1 MSHASFSCF
10 RLTLIIIVLFGFTVG
25 TAHAGIVPELTG
37 SSIGYASFSAFVC
50 DYDFPGTVVP
60 GGGSFSLGNGSI
72 GFGVSSTETSVTGFY
87 GTDSL
92 GVSFCHFFYSGTTD
106 GPITGTFTSP
116 TLTLT
121 FTGTATGTYEGGSN
135 NSINEFDWNGNFVA
149 SFTGLWSNGWYSTGG
164 FTAWRQVMPVSTMPT
179 LTSRP

>member
-1 MSHASFSCF
+1 MFQAHSNHH
-10 RLTLIIIVLFGFTVG
+10 RTVRI
-25 TAHAGIVPELTG
+25 HCWNCPCWYCSQLTG

-121 FTGTATGTYEGGSN
+121 FTGTATGTYEEGVTTPLTNLIG
-135 NSINEFDWNGNFVA
+135 
-149 SFTGLWSNGWYSTGG
+149 TGTLSRPLPDCGAMAGILLEV
-164 FTAWRQVMPVSTMPT
+164 FPAWRQVIPVSTMPT